1 MEKAASY
8 EQDFLTKIERY
19 YRRAQRDVAK
29 GTQKSLQTFPTEC
42 PYKIAQILDPEF
54 LF

>member
-8 EQDFLTKIERY
+8 EQDFLTKIEKY
-19 YRRAQRDVAK
+19 YRWARRDVAK
-29 GTQKSLQTFPTEC
+29 ETQKSLQTFLTEC
-42 PYKIAQILDPEF
+42 PYMIAQILDPEF

>member
-8 EQDFLTKIERY
+8 EQDFLTRIEKY
-19 YRRAQRDVAK
+19 YRRARRDVAK
-29 GTQKSLQTFPTEC
+29 EIQKSLQTFSTKC

-54 LF
+54 LS